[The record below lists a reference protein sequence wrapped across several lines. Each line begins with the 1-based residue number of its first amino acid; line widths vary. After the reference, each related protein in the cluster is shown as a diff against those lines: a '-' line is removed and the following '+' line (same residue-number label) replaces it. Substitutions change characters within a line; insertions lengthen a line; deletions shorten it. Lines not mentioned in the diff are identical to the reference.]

1 MHWAIDLDDPTAIAM
16 TVLPAPGP
24 ISSLGAERP
33 EFRIAV
39 FGPAAQFRKLLEV
52 VLRHA
57 RRNRYHFTLAQS
69 HGPGRF
75 EIALVDMTA
84 SGSAHLAATLTR
96 VVDRDAVIRVG
107 RRADP
112 LRQRDDLLV
121 QGFVA
126 QVLFALNRVVD
137 QHLTRGREVTGRAGS
152 VPGLINSERGMP
164 RRPRRPRVLV
174 VDHSPTARRQLSAA
188 LNQMGIDSEAVN
200 TAHDALDRLARRRF
214 ELVLIDVVM
223 PDMDGYHLTRLIKK
237 NRSLR
242 GMPVVILT
250 ARSAPFDLARG
261 ALARCNSYLV
271 KPVALQSLRE
281 TVMRHL
287 RRVARRADRR
297 PLRFA

>member
-1 MHWAIDLDDPTAIAM
+1 MTA
-16 TVLPAPGP
+16 LPPPPGP
-24 ISSLGAERP
+24 IASPDDDRP

-39 FGPAAQFRKLLEV
+39 FGPGAQFRKLLEV

-57 RRNRYHFTLAQS
+57 RRNRYHFTLAES

-84 SGSAHLAATLTR
+84 SGSVNLTRTLAR

-107 RRADP
+107 RRTNP

-121 QGFVA
+121 QSFVG

-137 QHLTRGREVTGRAGS
+137 EHLTRDRELTERAGS
-152 VPGLINSERGMP
+152 ARGLVISERGV
-164 RRPRRPRVLV
+164 PRRPRVLV

-200 TAHDALDRLARRRF
+200 TAHDALERLARRRF
-214 ELVLIDVVM
+214 ELVLVDVVM
-223 PDMDGYHLTRLIKK
+223 PDMDGYRLTRLIKK

-261 ALARCNSYLV
+261 ALAGCNSYLV

-287 RRVARRADRR
+287 RRVVRRANGRT
-297 PLRFA
+297 LGFA

>member
-1 MHWAIDLDDPTAIAM
+1 M
-16 TVLPAPGP
+16 TVLPVPGP
-24 ISSLGAERP
+24 ISSPDDKRP

-57 RRNRYHFTLAQS
+57 RRNRYHFTLARS

-75 EIALVDMTA
+75 DIALVDMTA

-137 QHLTRGREVTGRAGS
+137 QHLTRGREVTERAGS
-152 VPGLINSERGMP
+152 VPGLVISERGM
-164 RRPRRPRVLV
+164 PRRPRVLV
-174 VDHSPTARRQLSAA
+174 VDHNPTARRQLGAA
-188 LNQMGIDSEAVN
+188 LNQMGIDSEAVS

-214 ELVLIDVVM
+214 ELVLVDVVM
-223 PDMDGYHLTRLIKK
+223 PDMDGYRLTRLIKK

-250 ARSAPFDLARG
+250 ARCAPFDLARG
-261 ALARCNSYLV
+261 ALAGCNSYLV

-287 RRVARRADRR
+287 RRVVRRGNGRT
-297 PLRFA
+297 PSFA